1 MRRIV
6 LSTFLLSTLAIFSPF
21 PATAARNVTLA
32 WDASA
37 SPSVVGY
44 RVYHGVASRN
54 YTNQVSAGNTTSGTL
69 SNLVEGTTYFIAATA
84 VNDLGVESEFSD
96 ELSYT
101 VPAVQS
107 PNQPPTLDQPADI
120 TINQSAPAQA
130 IDLSGITSGSQ
141 NESQTLVV
149 SATSSNPS
157 LIPHPTVNYTS
168 PNTAGQL
175 TVQPV
180 SNQSGTAIVT
190 VTVDDGG
197 TNNNLVVRAFTVAV
211 TDSNTR
217 PTLDSI
223 SNRTINENAGEQTVN
238 LAGISSGS
246 ANELQPLTVTASS
259 SNPALVPH
267 PSVDYTSPDAVG
279 TLIFEP
285 VTYAYGTATIT
296 VTVSDGGTV
305 NSTRSR
311 SFTVTVRSVNQP
323 PTLDPVGDTV
333 VAGGTEAIGSRVVVL
348 SGITSGAPNENQTL
362 IVSALS
368 GNPALIP
375 HPSVN
380 YQSPNTSGTLSLA
393 PVAGQFGSTTV
404 TVTVN
409 DGGSSN
415 NIVTQVFTVKVVSPN
430 DPPTLD
436 PLVNL
441 SLTENAGVQ
450 NVNLSGITSGL
461 PDGLAALTVTAE
473 SSNPDLIPH
482 PIVTYSSPNP
492 TGSLNFVPATDGYG
506 SAVITVTV
514 NNGQAYNNTFS
525 RSFWVTIDSDVAQ
538 LSLGSTELRAGQTG
552 SVALNFSSSEGVAS
566 LNLVLDVPP
575 GRLSNFSLQALASE
589 IDPAS
594 TSVVAL
600 PNSSVVIQLATR
612 SGQTLLGSKEV
623 AQLSF
628 STIANQQ
635 SAFVPLRVRPFSAT
649 KSDGT
654 FIADRPAEPGRAV
667 IIAQEALL
675 EAAFNT
681 DGSRR
686 LMLFGKP
693 ASTYAI
699 EYSTNPTAAG
709 SWVRL
714 PAGVTL
720 NTLSAA
726 VPGIDATATQVFFR
740 TVELIAGP

>member
-1 MRRIV
+1 MDVKWVFKGRRCSFLRFLTVTALIV
-6 LSTFLLSTLAIFSPF
+6 SAPVPVTFAK
-21 PATAARNVTLA
+21 NVTLA
-32 WDASA
+32 WD
-37 SPSVVGY
+37 PSVSSGVAGY
-44 RVYHGVASRN
+44 RIYHGALSRN
-54 YTNQVSAGNTTSGTL
+54 YTNQVSVGDATTGTV
-69 SNLVEGTTYFIAATA
+69 SNLVEGVTYFFAATT
-84 VNDLGVESEFSD
+84 VNDFGVESEYSE
-96 ELSYT
+96 ELVYT
-101 VPAVQS
+101 VPGIQPS
-107 PNQPPTLDQPADI
+107 NQPPTLDALYDLVL
-120 TINQSAPAQA
+120 NENAAAQTVVLTG
-130 IDLSGITSGSQ
+130 ISSGA
-141 NESQTLVV
+141 NDEAQTL
-149 SATSSNPS
+149 SLTATSSNPD
-157 LIPHPTVNYTS
+157 LIPHPVVNYTS
-168 PNTAGQL
+168 PSDVGYL
-175 TVQPV
+175 TFQPAT
-180 SNQSGTAIVT
+180 G
-190 VTVDDGG
+190 
-197 TNNNLVVRAFTVAV
+197 R
-211 TDSNTR
+211 
-217 PTLDSI
+217 
-223 SNRTINENAGEQTVN
+223 
-238 LAGISSGS
+238 
-246 ANELQPLTVTASS
+246 
-259 SNPALVPH
+259 
-267 PSVDYTSPDAVG
+267 
-279 TLIFEP
+279 
-285 VTYAYGTATIT
+285 YGTSTIT
-296 VTVSDGGTV
+296 VTVNDSAGSD
-305 NSTRSR
+305 NSVSQA
-311 SFTVTVRSVNQP
+311 FTVTVVP
-323 PTLDPVGDTV
+323 
-333 VAGGTEAIGSRVVVL
+333 
-348 SGITSGAPNENQTL
+348 
-362 IVSALS
+362 
-368 GNPALIP
+368 
-375 HPSVN
+375 
-380 YQSPNTSGTLSLA
+380 
-393 PVAGQFGSTTV
+393 
-404 TVTVN
+404 
-409 DGGSSN
+409 
-415 NIVTQVFTVKVVSPN
+415 PN

-436 PLVNL
+436 PLANL
-441 SLTENAGVQ
+441 SLSENAGVQ

-473 SSNPDLIPH
+473 SSNPDLLPH

-492 TGSLNFVPATDGYG
+492 TGSLNFIPATDGYG

-552 SVALNFSSSEGVAS
+552 SVALNFSSSEGVAR

-594 TSVVAL
+594 TWVVAL

-612 SGQTLLGSKEV
+612 SGQTLLGYKEV

-628 STIANQQ
+628 STIVNQQ
-635 SAFVPLRVRPFSAT
+635 SAFVPLSVRPFSAT

-654 FIADRPAEPGRAV
+654 FIADRPSEPGRAV

-726 VPGIDATATQVFFR
+726 VPGIDATASQVFFR